1 MGFWDNVNDEL
12 KKAMGEGWSAV
23 KENAK
28 IGKLR
33 LKISSLHRKA
43 EKNFSEIGGKV
54 YEMANRTGE
63 AGNPLVAKDI
73 IQLIEEIR
81 ATEAEVS
88 EIEALIAKM
97 RSREA
102 AAGAKAKAAG
112 AEKDEPAA
120 EEEAGGQEGSENE
133 KDSGE

>member
-63 AGNPLVAKDI
+63 TGNPLESKDI
-73 IQLIEEIR
+73 TQLIEEIR

-102 AAGAKAKAAG
+102 AAGAKTEAPE
-112 AEKDEPAA
+112 AEKKEHAA
-120 EEEAGGQEGSENE
+120 EEEPSEQEESEDD
-133 KDSGE
+133 KDSGK

>member
-12 KKAMGEGWSAV
+12 KMAMGEGWSAV

-63 AGNPLVAKDI
+63 AGNPLEAKDI

-102 AAGAKAKAAG
+102 AAGAKTEAKKEEA
-112 AEKDEPAA
+112 AA
-120 EEEAGGQEGSENE
+120 EEEPDEEEGSEDE

>member
-28 IGKLR
+28 IGKLH

-63 AGNPLVAKDI
+63 AGNPLEAKDI

-102 AAGAKAKAAG
+102 AAGAKTEAKKEEA
-112 AEKDEPAA
+112 AA
-120 EEEAGGQEGSENE
+120 EEEPDEEEGSEDE